1 MFTKFSVELDLT
13 TDDSGDLDLS
23 DVAQILR
30 SIVNDLDDDYL
41 AGYVGNLSGNVTG
54 YYEFS

>member
-30 SIVNDLDDDYL
+30 SIANDLDDDYL
-41 AGYVGNLSGNVTG
+41 AGHVGNLSGNVAG